1 MHVTTPALVISSL
14 KYGEADLI
22 VKCYTRQAGLKSYLL
37 RGILKSKKGK
47 LKKALFLPLSL
58 IEIEA
63 NHKDNRNLEYIKE
76 ARLLVPY
83 QELHT
88 DIVKQSLVMFLAEM
102 LQHSIQEEEPNSP
115 LFDYLAESFVW
126 LDEARSFANFHI
138 VFLLQLSRYLGFYP
152 DDQQIELPCF
162 HLLEGR
168 FTEAVIDPMCNCE
181 EVVGHFKQFFG
192 IDFDASTSVKVPKS
206 GRLAVLN
213 LLLRYYQ
220 LHLQNYKAPQS
231 LTVLNQLF

>member
-37 RGILKSKKGK
+37 RGVLKSKKGK
-47 LKKALFLPLSL
+47 IKKALFLPLSL
-58 IEIEA
+58 LEIEA
-63 NHKDNRNLEYIKE
+63 NHKDTRNLEYIKE

-88 DIVKQSLVMFLAEM
+88 DVIKQALVMFLAEV
-102 LQHSIQEEEPNSP
+102 LQYSIQEEEPNTP

-126 LDEARSFANFHI
+126 LDGAESYANFHI
-138 VFLLQLSRYLGFYP
+138 VFLLEMSRFLGFYP
-152 DDQQIELPCF
+152 DTMTIEEPCF
-162 HLLEGR
+162 HLQEGR
-168 FTEAVIDPMCNCE
+168 FTPPLIDPLCNCE
-181 EVVGHFKQFFG
+181 EVASVFKGYFG
-192 IDFDASTSVKVPKS
+192 IDFDASTRVKVPKS
-206 GRLAVLN
+206 DRLEVLN

-220 LHLQNYKAPQS
+220 LHLQNYKTPQS

>member
-37 RGILKSKKGK
+37 RGVLKSKKGK
-47 LKKALFLPLSL
+47 IKKALFLPLSL
-58 IEIEA
+58 LELEA
-63 NHKDNRNLEYIKE
+63 NHKDTRNLEYIKE

-88 DIVKQSLVMFLAEM
+88 DVVKQALVMFLAEI
-102 LQHSIQEEEPNSP
+102 LQYSIQEEEPNAP

-126 LDEARSFANFHI
+126 LDGAEAYANFHI
-138 VFLLQLSRYLGFYP
+138 VFLLELSRFLGFYP
-152 DDQQIELPCF
+152 DTTDMNPPCF

-168 FTEAVIDPMCNCE
+168 FTEPLIDPLCNCE
-181 EVVGHFKQFFG
+181 DVASVFKGYFG
-192 IDFDASTSVKVPKS
+192 IDFDASTGVKVPKS
-206 GRLAVLN
+206 DRLEVLN

-220 LHLQNYKAPQS
+220 LHLQNYKSPQS
-231 LTVLNQLF
+231 LAVLNQLF